1 MADGFEI
8 PTLLQYK
15 IYEFILNSDIP
26 IPGLNSFNST
36 APAHLD
42 VRFRR
47 LPKVSNPDANERLR
61 YASAYLNQAGEPI
74 LKISEVDGGAY
85 TRIAYPDG
93 TDFWFNRELNKLWV
107 NWPENLSLENT
118 LSYLTGP
125 VMGLYLRLRGVV
137 CLHASVVAIGDRC
150 VAIVGAEG
158 SGKST
163 TAAGFAKLGYGV
175 LSDDI
180 AALDERDGHFFV
192 RPGYPRINLWPKSVS
207 LLYGSPVALSPIS
220 DGWDKRYLTLGQG
233 LDGVFA
239 DGALPLGAIYILD
252 VSVCEAPCF
261 ERMSQRDAMMAL
273 VANTYAANFLDAQQ
287 RAEEFQLLSRL
298 VTSVPVRRVNPRR
311 DVLPVLELCE
321 MIRADFD
328 VV

>member
-1 MADGFEI
+1 LAGESEI
-8 PTLLQYK
+8 HNSFQYK
-15 IYEFILNSDIP
+15 IYNFIISSDTP
-26 IPGLNSFNST
+26 IAGLEAFHSEEPT
-36 APAHLD
+36 DLV
-42 VRFRR
+42 VRFRS
-47 LPKVSNPDANERLR
+47 LPERAGASIDERLR

-74 LKISEVDGGAY
+74 LKICEVDDGAY

-93 TDFWFNRELNKLWV
+93 TAFWFNRELNELWV
-107 NWPENLSLENT
+107 NWPEQLSLENT

-125 VMGLYLRLRGVV
+125 VMGIYLRLRGVV

-150 VAIVGAEG
+150 VAMVGAEG
-158 SGKST
+158 AGKST

-180 AALDERDGHFFV
+180 AALDERSDHFFV
-192 RPGYPRINLWPKSVS
+192 RPGHPRINLWPKSVS
-207 LLYGSPVALSPIS
+207 LLYGSPEALSPIS
-220 DGWDKRYLTLGQG
+220 EGWDKRYLALGQG

-239 DGALPLGAIYILD
+239 DRALPLGAIYVLD
-252 VSVCEAPCF
+252 LSLPEAPSF

-287 RAEEFQLLSRL
+287 RAEEFQVLSRL
-298 VTSVPVRRVNPRR
+298 LASVPVRRVNPRR

-328 VV
+328 VA